1 MSAGLFDKFAPLRGA
16 LRDLVGNGASPFGV
30 PVDRVLSPTEAIIGG
45 RPTILAGTFNYLGL
59 TFDSA
64 CVAAGKGALDRDGTG
79 TTGSR
84 IANGNYSAHGEIEQ
98 ALARFLGR
106 RSVMLF
112 TTGYQANLGILSTV
126 VGPEDYVLLDAD
138 CHASIYDGLKMGNA
152 TVIRFRHNDAED
164 LDRRLQRLAGEKGD
178 KLIVLE
184 GIYSMLG
191 DRAPLKEMV
200 EVKRRHGGA
209 YLLIDEAHSLGVLG
223 ARGRGLAEAEDC
235 ESEVDFV
242 VGTFSKSLG
251 AIGGY
256 CASDHPDFGVLRIAC
271 RPYMYTASL
280 PPSVVASCL
289 TALRQVET
297 RPELMQNL
305 WRNAQRF
312 HGALTAL
319 GFTLCAEPSP
329 IVSVRLPDP
338 ATAYAFWREL
348 LDSGVFVTL
357 AVPPATPNGWCIL
370 RSSVCAAHTDQ
381 QIERMVE
388 IFRQVAAR
396 LGLRTAK
403 APIGQVVGA

>member
-1 MSAGLFDKFAPLRGA
+1 MTKSLFEKFAPLSGA
-16 LRDLVGNGASPFGV
+16 LRGLVGNGASPFGV

-45 RPTILAGTFNYLGL
+45 RPSILAGTFNYLGL
-59 TFDSA
+59 TFDPA
-64 CVAAGKGALDRDGTG
+64 CIAAAKAALDRDGTG

-84 IANGNYSAHGEIEQ
+84 IANGNYGVHGEIEQ

-106 RSVMLF
+106 RSAMLF

-152 TVIRFRHNDAED
+152 TVIRFRHNDAQD
-164 LDRRLQRLAGEKGD
+164 LDRRLQRLSGEKGD
-178 KLIVLE
+178 KLIVIE

-191 DRAPLKEMV
+191 DRAPLSDFV
-200 EVKRRHGGA
+200 EVKRRHGA

-223 ARGRGLAEAEDC
+223 ARGRGLAEADGL
-235 ESEVDFV
+235 ESDVDFV

-256 CASDHPDFGVLRIAC
+256 CASDDPDFELLRIAC

-289 TALRQVET
+289 AALRQVET
-297 RPELMQNL
+297 RPELMRSL
-305 WRNAQRF
+305 WRNANRF
-312 HGALTAL
+312 HAGLSGL

-338 ATAYAFWREL
+338 ATAYTFWREL
-348 LDSGVFVTL
+348 LDLGVFVTL

-370 RSSVCAAHTDQ
+370 RSSVCAAHSEE
-381 QIERMVE
+381 QIERMIE
-388 IFRQVAAR
+388 CYGDVAAR
-396 LGLRTAK
+396 LGLQQPAK
-403 APIGQVVGA
+403 AAVGI

>member
-1 MSAGLFDKFAPLRGA
+1 MSGGLFEKFAPLRGA
-16 LRDLVGNGASPFGV
+16 LRGLVGNGASPFGV
-30 PVDRVLSPTEAIIGG
+30 PVDRVLSPTEALIGG

-59 TFDSA
+59 TFDPA
-64 CVAAGKGALDRDGTG
+64 CIQAAQDALDRDGTG

-84 IANGNYSAHGEIEQ
+84 IANGNYGVHGEIEQ
-98 ALARFLGR
+98 ALAKFLGR
-106 RSVMLF
+106 RSAMLF

-152 TVIRFRHNDAED
+152 TVIRFRHNDAAD
-164 LDRRLQRLAGEKGD
+164 LDRRLERLSGEKGE
-178 KLIVLE
+178 KLIVIE

-191 DRAPLKEMV
+191 DRAPLRDFV
-200 EVKRRHGGA
+200 EVKRRHGA

-223 ARGRGLAEAEDC
+223 PRGRGLGEEDGC
-235 ESEVDFV
+235 EGDVDFV

-256 CASDHPDFGVLRIAC
+256 CASDHPDFEVLRIAC

-289 TALRQVET
+289 AALRQVET

-305 WRNAQRF
+305 WRNARRF
-312 HGALTAL
+312 HSALTEQ

-338 ATAYAFWREL
+338 GAAYAFWREL
-348 LDSGVFVTL
+348 LEAGVFVTL

-370 RSSVCAAHTDQ
+370 RSSVCAAHTEQ
-381 QIERMVE
+381 QIDRMSE
-388 IFRQVAAR
+388 AYRQVAAR
-396 LGLRTAK
+396 LGL
-403 APIGQVVGA
+403 APAEAVGS

>member
-1 MSAGLFDKFAPLRGA
+1 MTKSLFQKFAPLSGA
-16 LRDLVGNGASPFGV
+16 LKGLVGNGASPFGV
-30 PVDRVLSPTEAIIGG
+30 LVDRVLSPTEAIIGG

-59 TFDSA
+59 TFDPA
-64 CVAAGKGALDRDGTG
+64 CIAAAKAALDRDGTG

-84 IANGNYSAHGEIEQ
+84 IANGNYGVHGEIEQ

-106 RSVMLF
+106 RSAMLF

-152 TVIRFRHNDAED
+152 TVIRFRHNDAQD
-164 LDRRLQRLAGEKGD
+164 LDRRLQRLSGEKGD
-178 KLIVLE
+178 KLIVIE

-191 DRAPLKEMV
+191 DRAPLSDFV
-200 EVKRRHGGA
+200 EVKRRHGA

-223 ARGRGLAEAEDC
+223 ARGRGLAEADGL
-235 ESEVDFV
+235 ESDVDFV

-256 CASDHPDFGVLRIAC
+256 CASDDPDFELLRIAC

-289 TALRQVET
+289 AALRQVET
-297 RPELMQNL
+297 RPELMRSL
-305 WRNAQRF
+305 WRNANRF
-312 HGALTAL
+312 HAGLSSL

-348 LDSGVFVTL
+348 LDLGVFVTL

-370 RSSVCAAHTDQ
+370 RSSVCAAHSEE
-381 QIERMVE
+381 QIERMIE
-388 IFRQVAAR
+388 CYGDVAAR
-396 LGLRTAK
+396 LGLQRPAK
-403 APIGQVVGA
+403 AAVGT

>member
-1 MSAGLFDKFAPLRGA
+1 MSGGLFEKFAPLRGA
-16 LRDLVGNGASPFGV
+16 LQGLIGNGASPFGV
-30 PVDRVLSPTEAIIGG
+30 PVERVLSPTEAIIDG

-64 CVAAGKGALDRDGTG
+64 CIEAAKNALDRDGTG

-84 IANGNYSAHGEIEQ
+84 IANGNYGIHVEIER
-98 ALARFLGR
+98 ALAQFLGR
-106 RSVMLF
+106 RAAMLF

-126 VGPEDYVLLDAD
+126 VGAEDYVLLDAD

-152 TVIRFRHNDAED
+152 TVIRFRHNDAAD
-164 LDRRLQRLAGEKGD
+164 LDRRLQRLSGEKGE
-178 KLIVLE
+178 KLIVIE

-191 DRAPLKEMV
+191 DRAPLRDFV
-200 EVKRRHGGA
+200 EVKRRHGA
-209 YLLIDEAHSLGVLG
+209 YLLSDEAHSLGVLG
-223 ARGRGLAEAEDC
+223 EHGRGLGEAEGC
-235 ESEVDFV
+235 ESDVDFV

-256 CASDHPDFGVLRIAC
+256 CASDHPDFELLRIAC

-280 PPSVVASCL
+280 PPSVTASCL
-289 TALRQVET
+289 AALRQVET

-305 WRNAQRF
+305 WRNARQF
-312 HGALTAL
+312 HAALTEL

-338 ATAYAFWREL
+338 GTAYAFWREL
-348 LDSGVFVTL
+348 LEAGVFVTL

-370 RSSVCAAHTDQ
+370 RSSVCAAHTEQ
-381 QIERMVE
+381 QIDRMSE
-388 IFRQVAAR
+388 AYRQVAQQ
-396 LGLRTAK
+396 LGVELAAAEAVRA
-403 APIGQVVGA
+403 

>member
-1 MSAGLFDKFAPLRGA
+1 MTKSLFQKFAPLSGA
-16 LRDLVGNGASPFGV
+16 LKGLVGNGASPFGV

-59 TFDSA
+59 TFDPA
-64 CVAAGKGALDRDGTG
+64 CIAAAKAALDRDGTG

-84 IANGNYSAHGEIEQ
+84 IANGNYGVHGEIEQ

-106 RSVMLF
+106 RSAMLF

-152 TVIRFRHNDAED
+152 TVIRFRHNDAQD
-164 LDRRLQRLAGEKGD
+164 LDRRLQRLSGEKGD
-178 KLIVLE
+178 KLIVIE

-191 DRAPLKEMV
+191 DRAPLSDFV
-200 EVKRRHGGA
+200 EVKRRHGA

-223 ARGRGLAEAEDC
+223 ARGRGLAEADGL
-235 ESEVDFV
+235 ESDVDFV

-256 CASDHPDFGVLRIAC
+256 CASDDPDFELLRIAC

-289 TALRQVET
+289 AALRQVET
-297 RPELMQNL
+297 RPELMRWL
-305 WRNAQRF
+305 WRNANRF
-312 HGALTAL
+312 HAGLLGL

-348 LDSGVFVTL
+348 LDLGVFVTL

-370 RSSVCAAHTDQ
+370 RSSVCAAHSEE
-381 QIERMVE
+381 QIERMIE
-388 IFRQVAAR
+388 CYGDVAAR
-396 LGLRTAK
+396 LGLQRPAK
-403 APIGQVVGA
+403 AAVGT

>member
-1 MSAGLFDKFAPLRGA
+1 MSGGLFEKFAPLRGA
-16 LRDLVGNGASPFGV
+16 LRGLVGNGASPFGV
-30 PVDRVLSPTEAIIGG
+30 PVDRVLSPTEALIAG

-59 TFDSA
+59 TFDPA
-64 CVAAGKGALDRDGTG
+64 CIEAAKDALDRDGTG

-84 IANGNYSAHGEIEQ
+84 IANGNYGVHGEIER
-98 ALARFLGR
+98 ALANFLGR
-106 RSVMLF
+106 RSAMLF

-152 TVIRFRHNDAED
+152 TVIRFRHNDAAD
-164 LDRRLQRLAGEKGD
+164 LDRRLERLSGEKGD
-178 KLIVLE
+178 KLIVIE

-191 DRAPLKEMV
+191 DRAPLKEMI
-200 EVKRRHGGA
+200 EVKRRHGA

-223 ARGRGLAEAEDC
+223 ARGRGLAEQDDC
-235 ESEVDFV
+235 EKDVDFV

-256 CASDHPDFGVLRIAC
+256 CASDHPDFEVLRIAC

-289 TALRQVET
+289 AALRQVET

-305 WRNAQRF
+305 WRNARHF
-312 HGALTAL
+312 HGALADL

-329 IVSVRLPDP
+329 IISVRLPDP

-348 LDSGVFVTL
+348 LDGGVFVTL

-370 RSSVCAAHTDQ
+370 RSSVCAAHTEQ
-381 QIERMVE
+381 QVDRMVE
-388 IFRQVAAR
+388 AYRQVASR
-396 LGLRTAK
+396 LGLALAEAVRA
-403 APIGQVVGA
+403 

>member
-1 MSAGLFDKFAPLRGA
+1 MSDGLFEKFAPLRGA
-16 LRDLVGNGASPFGV
+16 LRGLVGNGASPFGV
-30 PVDRVLSPTEAIIGG
+30 PVERVLSPTEALIGG

-59 TFDSA
+59 TFDPA
-64 CVAAGKGALDRDGTG
+64 CIEAAKDALDRDGTG

-84 IANGNYSAHGEIEQ
+84 IANGNYGVHGEIER
-98 ALARFLGR
+98 ALANFLGR
-106 RSVMLF
+106 RSAMLF

-152 TVIRFRHNDAED
+152 SVIRFRHNDAAD
-164 LDRRLQRLAGEKGD
+164 LDRRLERLSGEKGE
-178 KLIVLE
+178 KLIVIE

-191 DRAPLKEMV
+191 DRAPLKEMI
-200 EVKRRHGGA
+200 EVKRRHGA

-223 ARGRGLAEAEDC
+223 AHGRGLAEQDDC
-235 ESEVDFV
+235 EADVDFV

-256 CASDHPDFGVLRIAC
+256 CASDHPDFEMLRIAC

-289 TALRQVET
+289 AALRQVET

-305 WRNAQRF
+305 WRNARRF
-312 HGALTAL
+312 HGALADL

-348 LDSGVFVTL
+348 LDGGVFVTL

-370 RSSVCAAHTDQ
+370 RSSVCAAHTEQ
-381 QIERMVE
+381 QIDRMVE
-388 IFRQVAAR
+388 AYRQVASR
-396 LGLRTAK
+396 LGLALTEAVRA
-403 APIGQVVGA
+403 

>member
-1 MSAGLFDKFAPLRGA
+1 MTKSLFEKFAPLSGA
-16 LRDLVGNGASPFGV
+16 LRGLVGNGASPFGV

-59 TFDSA
+59 TFDPA
-64 CVAAGKGALDRDGTG
+64 CIAAAKAALDRDGTG

-84 IANGNYSAHGEIEQ
+84 IANGNYGVHGEIEQ

-106 RSVMLF
+106 RSAMLF

-152 TVIRFRHNDAED
+152 TVIRFRHNDAQD
-164 LDRRLQRLAGEKGD
+164 LDRRLQRLSGEKGD
-178 KLIVLE
+178 KLIVIE

-191 DRAPLKEMV
+191 DRAPLSDFV
-200 EVKRRHGGA
+200 EVKRRHGA

-223 ARGRGLAEAEDC
+223 ARGRGLAEADGL
-235 ESEVDFV
+235 ESDVDFV

-256 CASDHPDFGVLRIAC
+256 CASDDPDFELLRIAC

-289 TALRQVET
+289 AALRQVET
-297 RPELMQNL
+297 RPELMRGL
-305 WRNAQRF
+305 WRNANRF
-312 HGALTAL
+312 HAGLLGL

-348 LDSGVFVTL
+348 LDMGVFVTL

-370 RSSVCAAHTDQ
+370 RSSVCAAHSEE
-381 QIERMVE
+381 QIERMIE
-388 IFRQVAAR
+388 CYGDVAAR
-396 LGLRTAK
+396 LGLQQPAK
-403 APIGQVVGA
+403 AAVGI

>member
-1 MSAGLFDKFAPLRGA
+1 MSRSLFEKFSPLRGA
-16 LRDLVGNGASPFGV
+16 LQGLVGNGASPFGV

-59 TFDSA
+59 TFDPA
-64 CVAAGKGALDRDGTG
+64 CIEAAKNALDRDGTG

-84 IANGNYSAHGEIEQ
+84 IANGNYGVHGQIEQ

-112 TTGYQANLGILSTV
+112 TTGYQANLGILSTA
-126 VGPEDYVLLDAD
+126 VGPEDFVLLDAD

-164 LDRRLQRLAGEKGD
+164 LDRRLQRLSGEKGD
-178 KLIVLE
+178 KLIVIE

-200 EVKRRHGGA
+200 EVKRRHGA

-223 ARGRGLAEAEDC
+223 ARGRGLAEVENC
-235 ESEVDFV
+235 ERDVDFV

-256 CASDHPDFGVLRIAC
+256 CASDDPDFDVLRIAS

-289 TALRQVET
+289 AALQQVET
-297 RPELMQNL
+297 RPELMRNL
-305 WRNAQRF
+305 WQNARQF
-312 HGALTAL
+312 HGALSEL

-329 IVSVRLPDP
+329 IVSVRLADP
-338 ATAYAFWREL
+338 ATAYVFWREL
-348 LDSGVFVTL
+348 LEEGVFVTL

-370 RSSVCAAHTDQ
+370 RSSVCAAHTEQ
-381 QIERMVE
+381 QITRMAE
-388 IFRQVAAR
+388 TYRSVAAR
-396 LGLRTAK
+396 LGFNKARTSMSRA
-403 APIGQVVGA
+403 VGA

>member
-1 MSAGLFDKFAPLRGA
+1 MSAGLFEKFAPLSGA
-16 LRDLVGNGASPFGV
+16 LRGLVGNGASPFGV

-59 TFDSA
+59 TYDPA
-64 CVAAGKGALDRDGTG
+64 CLAAAKVALDRDGTG

-84 IANGNYSAHGEIEQ
+84 IANGNYGVHGEIER
-98 ALARFLGR
+98 ALSRFLGR

-152 TVIRFRHNDAED
+152 TVIRFRHNDARD
-164 LDRRLQRLAGEKGD
+164 LDRRLQRLSGEKGD
-178 KLIVLE
+178 KLIVIE

-191 DRAPLKEMV
+191 DRAPLREII
-200 EVKRRHGGA
+200 EVKRRHGA
-209 YLLIDEAHSLGVLG
+209 YLLVDEAHSLGVLG
-223 ARGRGLAEAEDC
+223 QRGRGLAEAEDC
-235 ESEVDFV
+235 ESDVDFV

-256 CASDHPDFGVLRIAC
+256 CASDHPDFSVLRIAC

-297 RPELMQNL
+297 RPELMQTL
-305 WRNAQRF
+305 WRNARRF
-312 HGALTAL
+312 HRALTEL
-319 GFTLCAEPSP
+319 EFTLCAEPSP
-329 IVSVRLPDP
+329 IVSAQLPDP
-338 ATAYAFWREL
+338 ATAYAFWSGL
-348 LDSGVFVTL
+348 LESGVFVTL

-370 RSSVCAAHTDQ
+370 RSSVCAAHTEQ
-381 QIERMVE
+381 QIDRMAE
-388 IFRQVAAR
+388 TYRQVAAR
-396 LGLRTAK
+396 LGLGTATTSVER
-403 APIGQVVGA
+403 AVGA

>member
-1 MSAGLFDKFAPLRGA
+1 MTKSLFEKFAPLSGA
-16 LRDLVGNGASPFGV
+16 LRGLVGNGASPFGV

-59 TFDSA
+59 TFDPA
-64 CVAAGKGALDRDGTG
+64 CIAAAKAALDRDGTG

-84 IANGNYSAHGEIEQ
+84 IANGNYGVHGEIEQ

-106 RSVMLF
+106 RSAMLF

-152 TVIRFRHNDAED
+152 TVIRFRHNDAQD
-164 LDRRLQRLAGEKGD
+164 LDRRLQRLSGEKGD
-178 KLIVLE
+178 KLIVIE

-191 DRAPLKEMV
+191 DRAPLSDFV
-200 EVKRRHGGA
+200 EVKRRHGA

-223 ARGRGLAEAEDC
+223 ARGRGLAEADGL
-235 ESEVDFV
+235 ESDVDFV

-256 CASDHPDFGVLRIAC
+256 CASDDPDFELLRIAC

-289 TALRQVET
+289 AALRQVET
-297 RPELMQNL
+297 RPELMRSL
-305 WRNAQRF
+305 WRNANRF
-312 HGALTAL
+312 HAGLSGL

-348 LDSGVFVTL
+348 LDLGVFVTL

-370 RSSVCAAHTDQ
+370 RSSVCAAHSEE
-381 QIERMVE
+381 QIERMIE
-388 IFRQVAAR
+388 CYGGVAAR
-396 LGLRTAK
+396 LGLQQPAK
-403 APIGQVVGA
+403 AAVGI

>member
-1 MSAGLFDKFAPLRGA
+1 MTKSLFQKFAPLSGA
-16 LRDLVGNGASPFGV
+16 LKGLVGNGASPFGV

-59 TFDSA
+59 TFDPA
-64 CVAAGKGALDRDGTG
+64 CIAAAKAALDRDGTG

-84 IANGNYSAHGEIEQ
+84 IANGNYGVHGEIEQ

-106 RSVMLF
+106 RSAMLF

-138 CHASIYDGLKMGNA
+138 CHASIYDGLKMGTA
-152 TVIRFRHNDAED
+152 TVIRFRHNDAQD
-164 LDRRLQRLAGEKGD
+164 LDRRLQRLSGEKGD
-178 KLIVLE
+178 KLIVIE

-191 DRAPLKEMV
+191 DRAPLSDFV
-200 EVKRRHGGA
+200 EVKRRHGA

-223 ARGRGLAEAEDC
+223 ARGRGLAEADGL
-235 ESEVDFV
+235 ESDVDFV

-256 CASDHPDFGVLRIAC
+256 CASDDPDFELLRIAC

-289 TALRQVET
+289 AALRQVET
-297 RPELMQNL
+297 RPELMRSL
-305 WRNAQRF
+305 WRNANRF
-312 HGALTAL
+312 HAGLSSL

-329 IVSVRLPDP
+329 IVSVRLSDP

-348 LDSGVFVTL
+348 LDLGVFVTL

-370 RSSVCAAHTDQ
+370 RSSVCAAHSEE
-381 QIERMVE
+381 QIERMIE
-388 IFRQVAAR
+388 CYGDVAAR
-396 LGLRTAK
+396 LGLQRPAK
-403 APIGQVVGA
+403 AAVGI

>member
-1 MSAGLFDKFAPLRGA
+1 MSGGLFEKFAPLRGA
-16 LRDLVGNGASPFGV
+16 LRGLVGNGASPFGV
-30 PVDRVLSPTEAIIGG
+30 PVDRVLSPTEALIGG

-59 TFDSA
+59 TFDPA
-64 CVAAGKGALDRDGTG
+64 CIEAAKDALYRDGTG

-84 IANGNYSAHGEIEQ
+84 IANGNYGVHGEIER
-98 ALARFLGR
+98 ALANFLGR
-106 RSVMLF
+106 RSAMLF

-152 TVIRFRHNDAED
+152 TVIRFRHNDAAD
-164 LDRRLQRLAGEKGD
+164 LDRRLERLSGEKGE
-178 KLIVLE
+178 KLIVIE

-191 DRAPLKEMV
+191 DRAPLKEMI
-200 EVKRRHGGA
+200 EVKRRHDA

-223 ARGRGLAEAEDC
+223 ARGRGLAEQDDC
-235 ESEVDFV
+235 EADVDFV

-256 CASDHPDFGVLRIAC
+256 CASDHPDFEVLRIAC

-289 TALRQVET
+289 AALRQVET

-305 WRNAQRF
+305 WRNARRF
-312 HGALTAL
+312 HRALADL

-348 LDSGVFVTL
+348 LDGGVFVTL

-370 RSSVCAAHTDQ
+370 RSSVCAAHTEQ
-381 QIERMVE
+381 QIDRMVE
-388 IFRQVAAR
+388 AYRQVASR
-396 LGLRTAK
+396 LGLGLTEAVRA
-403 APIGQVVGA
+403 

>member
-1 MSAGLFDKFAPLRGA
+1 MSGGLFEKFAPLRGA
-16 LRDLVGNGASPFGV
+16 LRGLVGNGASPFGV

-59 TFDSA
+59 TFDPA
-64 CVAAGKGALDRDGTG
+64 CIAAAKEALDRDGTG

-84 IANGNYSAHGEIEQ
+84 IANGNYGVHGEIEQ
-98 ALARFLGR
+98 ALANFLGR
-106 RSVMLF
+106 RSAMLF

-152 TVIRFRHNDAED
+152 TIIRFRHNDAAD
-164 LDRRLQRLAGEKGD
+164 LDRRLERLSGEKGE
-178 KLIVLE
+178 KLIVIE

-191 DRAPLKEMV
+191 DRAPLKEMI
-200 EVKRRHGGA
+200 EVKRRHDA

-223 ARGRGLAEAEDC
+223 GRGRGLAEQDDC
-235 ESEVDFV
+235 ERDVDFV

-256 CASDHPDFGVLRIAC
+256 CASDHPDFEVLRIAC

-289 TALRQVET
+289 AALRQVEA
-297 RPELMQNL
+297 RPELMQTL
-305 WRNAQRF
+305 WRNARRF
-312 HGALTAL
+312 HGALADL

-329 IVSVRLPDP
+329 IVSVRLADP
-338 ATAYAFWREL
+338 AVAYSFWREL
-348 LDSGVFVTL
+348 LEGGVFVTL

-370 RSSVCAAHTDQ
+370 RSSVCAAHTEQ
-381 QIERMVE
+381 QIDRMVE
-388 IFRQVAAR
+388 AYRQVAGR
-396 LGLRTAK
+396 LGLPLTEAVRA
-403 APIGQVVGA
+403 

>member
-1 MSAGLFDKFAPLRGA
+1 MSGGLFEKFAPLRGA
-16 LRDLVGNGASPFGV
+16 LRGLVGNGASPFGV
-30 PVDRVLSPTEAIIGG
+30 PVDRVLSPTEALIGG

-59 TFDSA
+59 TFDPA
-64 CVAAGKGALDRDGTG
+64 CIQAAKDALDRDGTG

-84 IANGNYSAHGEIEQ
+84 IANGNYGVHGEIEQ
-98 ALARFLGR
+98 ALAKFLGR
-106 RSVMLF
+106 RSAMLF

-152 TVIRFRHNDAED
+152 TVIRFRHNDAAD
-164 LDRRLQRLAGEKGD
+164 LDRRLERLSGEKGE
-178 KLIVLE
+178 KLIVIE

-191 DRAPLKEMV
+191 DRAPLLDFV
-200 EVKRRHGGA
+200 EVKRRHGA

-223 ARGRGLAEAEDC
+223 QRGRGLGEADGC
-235 ESEVDFV
+235 EGEVDFV

-256 CASDHPDFGVLRIAC
+256 CASDHPDFEVLRIAC

-289 TALRQVET
+289 AALRQVET

-305 WRNAQRF
+305 WRNARRF
-312 HGALTAL
+312 HSALTEL

-329 IVSVRLPDP
+329 IVSVRL
-338 ATAYAFWREL
+338 
-348 LDSGVFVTL
+348 
-357 AVPPATPNGWCIL
+357 
-370 RSSVCAAHTDQ
+370 
-381 QIERMVE
+381 
-388 IFRQVAAR
+388 
-396 LGLRTAK
+396 
-403 APIGQVVGA
+403 

>member
-1 MSAGLFDKFAPLRGA
+1 MTKSLFRKFAPLSGA
-16 LRDLVGNGASPFGV
+16 LRGLVGNGASPFGV
-30 PVDRVLSPTEAIIGG
+30 PVDRGLSPTEAIIGG

-59 TFDSA
+59 TFDPA
-64 CVAAGKGALDRDGTG
+64 CIAAAKAALDRDGTG

-84 IANGNYSAHGEIEQ
+84 IANGNYGVHGEIEQ

-106 RSVMLF
+106 RSAMLF

-152 TVIRFRHNDAED
+152 TVIRFRHNDAQD
-164 LDRRLQRLAGEKGD
+164 LDRRLQRLSGEKGD
-178 KLIVLE
+178 KLIVIE

-191 DRAPLKEMV
+191 DRAPLSDFV
-200 EVKRRHGGA
+200 EVKRRHGA

-223 ARGRGLAEAEDC
+223 ARGRGLAEADGL
-235 ESEVDFV
+235 ESDVDFV

-256 CASDHPDFGVLRIAC
+256 CASDDPDFELLRIAC

-289 TALRQVET
+289 AALRQVET
-297 RPELMQNL
+297 RPELMRSL
-305 WRNAQRF
+305 WRNANRF
-312 HGALTAL
+312 HAGLSSL

-348 LDSGVFVTL
+348 LDLGVFVTL

-370 RSSVCAAHTDQ
+370 RSSVCAAHSEE
-381 QIERMVE
+381 QIERMIE
-388 IFRQVAAR
+388 CYGDVAAR
-396 LGLRTAK
+396 LGLQQPAK
-403 APIGQVVGA
+403 AAVGI

>member
-1 MSAGLFDKFAPLRGA
+1 MSRSLFEKFSPLRGA
-16 LRDLVGNGASPFGV
+16 LQGLVGNGASPFGV
-30 PVDRVLSPTEAIIGG
+30 PVDQVVSPTEAIIGG
-45 RPTILAGTFNYLGL
+45 RRTILAGTFNYLGL
-59 TFDSA
+59 TFDPA
-64 CVAAGKGALDRDGTG
+64 CIEAAKNALDRDGTG

-84 IANGNYSAHGEIEQ
+84 IANGNYGVHGQIEQ

-112 TTGYQANLGILSTV
+112 TTGYQANLGILSTA
-126 VGPEDYVLLDAD
+126 VGPEDFVLLDAD

-164 LDRRLQRLAGEKGD
+164 LDRRLQRLSGEKGD
-178 KLIVLE
+178 KLIVIE

-191 DRAPLKEMV
+191 DRAPLKEIV
-200 EVKRRHGGA
+200 EVKRRHGA

-223 ARGRGLAEAEDC
+223 TRGRGLAEAEDC
-235 ESEVDFV
+235 ERDVDFV

-256 CASDHPDFGVLRIAC
+256 CASDDPEFDVLRIAC

-289 TALRQVET
+289 AALHQVET
-297 RPELMQNL
+297 RPELMRNL
-305 WRNAQRF
+305 WRNARQF
-312 HGALTAL
+312 HGALTKL

-348 LDSGVFVTL
+348 LDDGVFVTL

-370 RSSVCAAHTDQ
+370 RSSVCAAHTEQ
-381 QIERMVE
+381 QIARMAE
-388 IFRQVAAR
+388 TYGSVAAR
-396 LGLRTAK
+396 LGLNAARA
-403 APIGQVVGA
+403 AMSRAVGA

>member
-1 MSAGLFDKFAPLRGA
+1 MTKSLFQKFTPLSGA
-16 LRDLVGNGASPFGV
+16 LRGLVGNGASPFGV
-30 PVDRVLSPTEAIIGG
+30 PVERVLSPTEAIIAG

-59 TFDSA
+59 TFDPA
-64 CVAAGKGALDRDGTG
+64 CIAAAKAALDRDGTG

-84 IANGNYSAHGEIEQ
+84 IANGNYGVHGEIEQ

-106 RSVMLF
+106 RSAMLF

-152 TVIRFRHNDAED
+152 TVIRFRHNDAQD
-164 LDRRLQRLAGEKGD
+164 LDRRLQRLSNEKGD
-178 KLIVLE
+178 KLIVIE

-191 DRAPLKEMV
+191 DRAPLRDFV
-200 EVKRRHGGA
+200 EVKRRHGA

-223 ARGRGLAEAEDC
+223 ALGRGLAEADQLERD
-235 ESEVDFV
+235 VDFV

-256 CASDHPDFGVLRIAC
+256 CASDDPDFELLRIAC

-289 TALRQVET
+289 AALRQVET
-297 RPELMQNL
+297 RPELMQSL
-305 WRNAQRF
+305 WRNANRF
-312 HGALTAL
+312 HAGLTGL
-319 GFTLCAEPSP
+319 GFMLCAEPSP

-370 RSSVCAAHTDQ
+370 RSSVCAAHTEE
-381 QIERMVE
+381 QIERM
-388 IFRQVAAR
+388 IDCYGAVAAR
-396 LGLRTAK
+396 LGLQRPAK
-403 APIGQVVGA
+403 AAVGT

>member
-1 MSAGLFDKFAPLRGA
+1 MSKGLFEKFAPLSGA
-16 LRDLVGNGASPFGV
+16 LRGLVGNGASPFGV

-59 TFDSA
+59 TFDPASI
-64 CVAAGKGALDRDGTG
+64 AAAKAALDRDGTG

-84 IANGNYSAHGEIEQ
+84 IANGNYGVHGEIEQ

-106 RSVMLF
+106 RSAMLF

-126 VGPEDYVLLDAD
+126 VGAEDYVLLDAD

-152 TVIRFRHNDAED
+152 NVIRFRHNDAQD
-164 LDRRLQRLAGEKGD
+164 LDRRLQRLSGEKGD
-178 KLIVLE
+178 KLIVIE

-191 DRAPLKEMV
+191 DRAPLSEFV
-200 EVKRRHGGA
+200 EVKRRHGA

-223 ARGRGLAEAEDC
+223 PSGRGLAEAEHL
-235 ESEVDFV
+235 ESDVDFV

-256 CASDHPDFGVLRIAC
+256 CAADHPDFELLRIAC

-289 TALRQVET
+289 AALRQIET
-297 RPELMQNL
+297 RPELMQSL
-305 WRNAQRF
+305 WRNANRF
-312 HGALTAL
+312 HAGLSEL

-329 IVSVRLPDP
+329 IVSVRLADP

-348 LDSGVFVTL
+348 LESGVFVTL

-370 RSSVCAAHTDQ
+370 RSSVCAAHTDR

-388 IFRQVAAR
+388 SYREVAAR
-396 LGLRTAK
+396 LGLQQPKK
-403 APIGQVVGA
+403 AAVGI

>member
-1 MSAGLFDKFAPLRGA
+1 MSRSLFEKFSPLRGA
-16 LRDLVGNGASPFGV
+16 LQGLVGNGASPFGV

-59 TFDSA
+59 TFDPA
-64 CVAAGKGALDRDGTG
+64 CIEAAKNALDRDGTG

-84 IANGNYSAHGEIEQ
+84 IANGNYGVHGQIEQ

-112 TTGYQANLGILSTV
+112 TTGYQANLGILSTA
-126 VGPEDYVLLDAD
+126 VGPEDFVLLDAD

-164 LDRRLQRLAGEKGD
+164 LDRRLQRLSGEKGD
-178 KLIVLE
+178 KLIVIE

-200 EVKRRHGGA
+200 EVKRRHGA

-223 ARGRGLAEAEDC
+223 ARGRGLAEAENC
-235 ESEVDFV
+235 ERDVDFV

-256 CASDHPDFGVLRIAC
+256 CASDDPDFDVLRIAS

-289 TALRQVET
+289 AALQQVET
-297 RPELMQNL
+297 RPELMRNL
-305 WRNAQRF
+305 WQNARQF
-312 HGALTAL
+312 HGALSEL

-329 IVSVRLPDP
+329 IVSVRLADP
-338 ATAYAFWREL
+338 ATAYVFWREL
-348 LDSGVFVTL
+348 LEEGVFVTL

-370 RSSVCAAHTDQ
+370 RSSVCAAHTEQ
-381 QIERMVE
+381 QITRMAE
-388 IFRQVAAR
+388 TYRSVAAR
-396 LGLRTAK
+396 LGFNTARTSMSRA
-403 APIGQVVGA
+403 VGA

>member
-1 MSAGLFDKFAPLRGA
+1 MSGGLFEKFAPLSGA
-16 LRDLVGNGASPFGV
+16 LRGLVGNGASPFGV
-30 PVDRVLSPTEAIIGG
+30 PVDRVLSPTEAIMGG

-59 TFDSA
+59 TFDPA
-64 CVAAGKGALDRDGTG
+64 CIEAAKQALDRDGTG

-84 IANGNYSAHGEIEQ
+84 IANGNYGVHGQIEQ

-106 RSVMLF
+106 RSAMLF

-152 TVIRFRHNDAED
+152 TVIRFRHNDAGD
-164 LDRRLQRLAGEKGD
+164 LDRRLQRLSSEKGE
-178 KLIVLE
+178 KLIVIE

-191 DRAPLKEMV
+191 DRAPLRDFV
-200 EVKRRHGGA
+200 EVKRRHGA

-223 ARGRGLAEAEDC
+223 ERGRGLAELDGC
-235 ESEVDFV
+235 ELDVDFV

-256 CASDHPDFGVLRIAC
+256 CASDHPDFDVLRIAC

-289 TALRQVET
+289 AALRQVET
-297 RPELMQNL
+297 RPELMQTL
-305 WRNAQRF
+305 WRNARRF
-312 HGALTAL
+312 HASLTEL

-329 IVSVRLPDP
+329 IVSVRLADP

-370 RSSVCAAHTDQ
+370 RSSVCAAHTEQ
-381 QIERMVE
+381 QIDRMAE
-388 IFRQVAAR
+388 AYRQVGAR
-396 LGLRTAK
+396 LGVTEAEPVQ
-403 APIGQVVGA
+403 A

>member
-1 MSAGLFDKFAPLRGA
+1 MTKSLFQKFAPLSGA
-16 LRDLVGNGASPFGV
+16 LRGLVGNGASPFGV
-30 PVDRVLSPTEAIIGG
+30 PVERVLSPTEAIIAG

-59 TFDSA
+59 TFDPA
-64 CVAAGKGALDRDGTG
+64 CIAAAKAALDRDGTG

-84 IANGNYSAHGEIEQ
+84 IANGNYGVHGEIEQ

-106 RSVMLF
+106 RSAMLF

-152 TVIRFRHNDAED
+152 TVIRFRHNDAQD
-164 LDRRLQRLAGEKGD
+164 LDRRLQRLSNEKGD
-178 KLIVLE
+178 KLIVIE

-191 DRAPLKEMV
+191 DRAPLRDFV
-200 EVKRRHGGA
+200 EVKRRHGA

-223 ARGRGLAEAEDC
+223 ALGRGLAEADQLERD
-235 ESEVDFV
+235 VDFV

-256 CASDHPDFGVLRIAC
+256 CASDDPDFELLRIAC

-289 TALRQVET
+289 AALRQVET
-297 RPELMQNL
+297 RPELMQSL
-305 WRNAQRF
+305 WRNANRF
-312 HGALTAL
+312 HAGLTGL
-319 GFTLCAEPSP
+319 GFMLCAEPSP

-370 RSSVCAAHTDQ
+370 RSSVCAAHTEE
-381 QIERMVE
+381 QIERM
-388 IFRQVAAR
+388 IDCYGAVAAR
-396 LGLRTAK
+396 LGLQRPAK
-403 APIGQVVGA
+403 AAVGT

>member
-1 MSAGLFDKFAPLRGA
+1 MSGGLFEKFAPLRGA
-16 LRDLVGNGASPFGV
+16 LRGLIGNGASPFGV

-59 TFDSA
+59 TFDPA
-64 CVAAGKGALDRDGTG
+64 CVEAAKNALDRDGTG

-84 IANGNYSAHGEIEQ
+84 IANGNYGVHGEIER
-98 ALARFLGR
+98 ALANFLGR
-106 RSVMLF
+106 RSAMLF
-112 TTGYQANLGILSTV
+112 TTGYQANLGILSSV

-152 TVIRFRHNDAED
+152 TVIRFRHNDAAD
-164 LDRRLQRLAGEKGD
+164 LDRRLERLSGEKGE
-178 KLIVLE
+178 KLIVIE

-191 DRAPLKEMV
+191 DRAPLKDFI
-200 EVKRRHGGA
+200 EVKRRHGA

-223 ARGRGLAEAEDC
+223 ARGRGLAELDDC
-235 ESEVDFV
+235 EAEVDFV

-256 CASDHPDFGVLRIAC
+256 CASDHPDFDVLRIAS

-289 TALRQVET
+289 AALRQVET
-297 RPELMQNL
+297 RPELMQSL
-305 WRNAQRF
+305 WRNARRF
-312 HGALTAL
+312 HGALSQA

-338 ATAYAFWREL
+338 ATAYSFWREL
-348 LDSGVFVTL
+348 LDAGVFVTL

-370 RSSVCAAHTDQ
+370 RSSVCAAHTEQ
-381 QIERMVE
+381 QIDRMSAAY
-388 IFRQVAAR
+388 RQVAAR
-396 LGLRTAK
+396 LGLPLTEAVRA
-403 APIGQVVGA
+403 

>member
-1 MSAGLFDKFAPLRGA
+1 MTKSLFRKFAPLSGA
-16 LRDLVGNGASPFGV
+16 LRGLVGNGASPFGV

-59 TFDSA
+59 TFDPA
-64 CVAAGKGALDRDGTG
+64 CIAAAKAALDRDGTG

-84 IANGNYSAHGEIEQ
+84 IANGNYGVHGEIEQ

-106 RSVMLF
+106 RSAMLF

-152 TVIRFRHNDAED
+152 TVIRFRHNDAQD
-164 LDRRLQRLAGEKGD
+164 LDRRLQRLSGEKGD
-178 KLIVLE
+178 KLIVIE

-191 DRAPLKEMV
+191 DRAPLSDFV
-200 EVKRRHGGA
+200 EVKRRHGA

-223 ARGRGLAEAEDC
+223 ARGRGLAEADGL
-235 ESEVDFV
+235 ESDVDFV

-256 CASDHPDFGVLRIAC
+256 CASDDPDFELLRIAC

-289 TALRQVET
+289 AALRQVET
-297 RPELMQNL
+297 RPELMRSL
-305 WRNAQRF
+305 WRNANRF
-312 HGALTAL
+312 HAGLSSL

-348 LDSGVFVTL
+348 LDLGVFVTL

-370 RSSVCAAHTDQ
+370 RSSVCAAHSEE
-381 QIERMVE
+381 QIERMIE
-388 IFRQVAAR
+388 CYGDVAAR
-396 LGLRTAK
+396 LGLQRPAK
-403 APIGQVVGA
+403 AAVGT

>member
-1 MSAGLFDKFAPLRGA
+1 MTKSLFQKFAPLSGA
-16 LRDLVGNGASPFGV
+16 LRGLVGNGASPFGV
-30 PVDRVLSPTEAIIGG
+30 PVERVLSPTEAIIAG

-59 TFDSA
+59 TFDPA
-64 CVAAGKGALDRDGTG
+64 CIAAAKAALDRDGTG

-84 IANGNYSAHGEIEQ
+84 IANGNYGVHGEIEQ

-106 RSVMLF
+106 RSAMLF

-152 TVIRFRHNDAED
+152 TVIRFRHNDAQD
-164 LDRRLQRLAGEKGD
+164 LDRRLQRLSNEKGD
-178 KLIVLE
+178 KLIVIE

-191 DRAPLKEMV
+191 DRAPLRDFV
-200 EVKRRHGGA
+200 EVKRRHGA

-223 ARGRGLAEAEDC
+223 ALGRGLAEADQLERD
-235 ESEVDFV
+235 VDFV

-256 CASDHPDFGVLRIAC
+256 CASDDPDFELLRIAC

-289 TALRQVET
+289 AALRQVET
-297 RPELMQNL
+297 RPELMQSL
-305 WRNAQRF
+305 WRNANRF
-312 HGALTAL
+312 HAGLTGL
-319 GFTLCAEPSP
+319 GFMLCAEPSP

-357 AVPPATPNGWCIL
+357 AVPLATPNGWCIL
-370 RSSVCAAHTDQ
+370 RSSVCAAHTAE
-381 QIERMVE
+381 QIERM
-388 IFRQVAAR
+388 IDCYGAVAAR
-396 LGLRTAK
+396 LGLQRPAK
-403 APIGQVVGA
+403 AAVGT

>member
-1 MSAGLFDKFAPLRGA
+1 MSGGLFEKFAPLRGA
-16 LRDLVGNGASPFGV
+16 LRGLVGNGASPFGV
-30 PVDRVLSPTEAIIGG
+30 PVDRVLSPTEALIGG

-59 TFDSA
+59 TFDPA
-64 CVAAGKGALDRDGTG
+64 CIQAAKDALDRDGTG

-84 IANGNYSAHGEIEQ
+84 IANGNYGVHGEIEQ
-98 ALARFLGR
+98 ALAKFLGR
-106 RSVMLF
+106 RSAMLF

-152 TVIRFRHNDAED
+152 TVIRFRHNDAAD
-164 LDRRLQRLAGEKGD
+164 LDRRLERLSGEKGE
-178 KLIVLE
+178 KLIVIE

-191 DRAPLKEMV
+191 DRAPLLDFV
-200 EVKRRHGGA
+200 EVKRRHGA

-223 ARGRGLAEAEDC
+223 QRGRGLGEADGC
-235 ESEVDFV
+235 EGEVDFV

-256 CASDHPDFGVLRIAC
+256 CASDHPDFEVLRIAC

-289 TALRQVET
+289 AALRQVET

-305 WRNAQRF
+305 WRNARRF
-312 HGALTAL
+312 HSALTEL

-338 ATAYAFWREL
+338 GTAYAFWREL
-348 LDSGVFVTL
+348 LEAGVFVTL

-370 RSSVCAAHTDQ
+370 RSSVCAAHTEQ
-381 QIERMVE
+381 QIDRMSDAY
-388 IFRQVAAR
+388 RQVAAR
-396 LGLRTAK
+396 VGL
-403 APIGQVVGA
+403 APAEAVRA

>member
-1 MSAGLFDKFAPLRGA
+1 MSAGLFEKFAPLSGA
-16 LRDLVGNGASPFGV
+16 LRNLVGDGASPFGV

-59 TFDSA
+59 TFDPASI
-64 CVAAGKGALDRDGTG
+64 AAAKDALDRDGTG

-84 IANGNYSAHGEIEQ
+84 IANGNYGVHGEIEQ

-126 VGPEDYVLLDAD
+126 VGSEDYVLLDAD

-164 LDRRLQRLAGEKGD
+164 LDRRLRRLAGEKGER
-178 KLIVLE
+178 LIVIE

-191 DRAPLKEMV
+191 DRAPLKQMV
-200 EVKRRHGGA
+200 EVKRRHGA
-209 YLLIDEAHSLGVLG
+209 YLLVDEAHSLGVLG

-256 CASDHPDFGVLRIAC
+256 CASDHPDFEVLRIAC

-280 PPSVVASCL
+280 PPSVVTSCL

-305 WRNAQRF
+305 WRNAERF
-312 HGALTAL
+312 HGALTKL

-329 IVSVRLPDP
+329 IVSVQLPDP
-338 ATAYAFWREL
+338 AAAYAFWREL
-348 LDSGVFVTL
+348 LNAGVFVTL

-370 RSSVCAAHTDQ
+370 RASVCAAHTGQ
-381 QIERMVE
+381 QIDRMVKTY
-388 IFRQVAAR
+388 RQVAAQ
-396 LGLRTAK
+396 LGLGTTK
-403 APIGQVVGA
+403 ASIGRVVGA

>member
-1 MSAGLFDKFAPLRGA
+1 MTKSLFQKFAPLSGA
-16 LRDLVGNGASPFGV
+16 LKGLVGNGASPFGV

-59 TFDSA
+59 TFDPA
-64 CVAAGKGALDRDGTG
+64 CIAAAKAALDRDGTG

-84 IANGNYSAHGEIEQ
+84 IANGNYGVHGEIEQ

-106 RSVMLF
+106 RSAMLF

-152 TVIRFRHNDAED
+152 TVIRFRHNDAQD
-164 LDRRLQRLAGEKGD
+164 LDRRLQRLSGEKGD
-178 KLIVLE
+178 KLIVIE

-191 DRAPLKEMV
+191 DRAPLSDFV
-200 EVKRRHGGA
+200 EVKRRHGA

-223 ARGRGLAEAEDC
+223 ARGRGLAEADGL
-235 ESEVDFV
+235 ESDVDFV

-256 CASDHPDFGVLRIAC
+256 CASDDPDFELLRIAC

-289 TALRQVET
+289 AALRQVET
-297 RPELMQNL
+297 RPELMRSL
-305 WRNAQRF
+305 WRNANRF
-312 HGALTAL
+312 HAGLSSL

-348 LDSGVFVTL
+348 LDLGVFVTL

-370 RSSVCAAHTDQ
+370 RSSVCAAHSEE
-381 QIERMVE
+381 QIERMIE
-388 IFRQVAAR
+388 CYGDVAAR
-396 LGLRTAK
+396 LGLQRPAK
-403 APIGQVVGA
+403 AAVGT

>member
-1 MSAGLFDKFAPLRGA
+1 MTKSLFQKFAPLSGA
-16 LRDLVGNGASPFGV
+16 LKGLVGNGASPFGV

-59 TFDSA
+59 TFDPA
-64 CVAAGKGALDRDGTG
+64 CIAAAKAALDRDGTG

-84 IANGNYSAHGEIEQ
+84 IANGNYGVHGESEQ

-106 RSVMLF
+106 RSAMLF

-152 TVIRFRHNDAED
+152 TVIRFRHNDAQD
-164 LDRRLQRLAGEKGD
+164 LDRRLQRLSGEKGD
-178 KLIVLE
+178 KLIVIE

-191 DRAPLKEMV
+191 DRAPLSDFV
-200 EVKRRHGGA
+200 EVKRRHGA

-223 ARGRGLAEAEDC
+223 ARGRGLAEADGL
-235 ESEVDFV
+235 ESDVDFV

-256 CASDHPDFGVLRIAC
+256 CASDDPDFELLRIAC

-289 TALRQVET
+289 AALRQVET
-297 RPELMQNL
+297 RPELMRSL
-305 WRNAQRF
+305 WRNANRF
-312 HGALTAL
+312 HAGLSGL

-348 LDSGVFVTL
+348 LDLGVFVTL

-370 RSSVCAAHTDQ
+370 RSSVCAAHSEE
-381 QIERMVE
+381 QIERMIE
-388 IFRQVAAR
+388 CYGDVAAR
-396 LGLRTAK
+396 LGLQRPAK
-403 APIGQVVGA
+403 AAVGT